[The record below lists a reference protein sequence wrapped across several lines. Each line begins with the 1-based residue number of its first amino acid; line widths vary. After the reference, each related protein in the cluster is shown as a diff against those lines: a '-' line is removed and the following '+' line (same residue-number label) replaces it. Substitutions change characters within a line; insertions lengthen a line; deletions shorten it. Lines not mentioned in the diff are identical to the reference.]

1 MKPFVDIEIETIN
14 PTGAL
19 NRLHSLGLAKGNG
32 IRLFT
37 KTIIES
43 VDNLFY
49 FSFRVF
55 ADRIHVI
62 PDQNNPVFRIK
73 RRSDVRDEEGKPMP
87 RIMVNCERWDTET
100 QQMIQYTQSI
110 PEIA

>member
-1 MKPFVDIEIETIN
+1 MKPFADLEIETIN
-14 PTGAL
+14 PTGAI
-19 NRLHSLGLAKGNG
+19 NRLHSLGLDKGNG

-37 KTIIES
+37 ETIIES

-62 PDQNNPVFRIK
+62 PDQNNPVFNIV
-73 RRSDVRDEEGKPMP
+73 RRSDQFDEEGKP
-87 RIMVNCERWDTET
+87 
-100 QQMIQYTQSI
+100 
-110 PEIA
+110 